1 MHNLALA
8 LSEQGH
14 NVSGSDDEIF
24 EPSRSRLAKR
34 GLLPEVMGW
43 DAQRISKD
51 LDLVVVGMHAREDN
65 PELKKAL
72 ELGLPVFSYPEYLYQ
87 ASKDK
92 TRVVITGSH
101 GKTSITAM
109 ILHAL
114 NFHGRDCDY
123 MVGAQLDGFD
133 TMVKI
138 SDENEFMVIEGD
150 EYLSSPLD
158 PRPKFV
164 HYKPN
169 IALLSGIAWDHYN
182 VFPQYEDYFKQFELL
197 MDCIDSGGLI
207 IYNEEDS
214 EVIRVVEE
222 TKNEIKKFPYQ
233 KPSYR
238 VEDGHFILETFEG
251 DLELKVFGAH
261 NMSNL
266 EGARWICS
274 QMGLTDE
281 EFYEAIIEFE
291 GASKRLEALF
301 TSSSFKVYRD
311 FAHAPSKVKATL
323 DGTRETYPDS
333 KLMAVL
339 ELHTF
344 SSLNEEFI
352 KQYKSSM
359 DSADLAVVYFN
370 PEVLKHKKLPPLSI
384 EKVQAAFDN
393 YELKVIDQSKELED
407 FVISSAG
414 RHEVLLLMS
423 SGNFD
428 GIDWS
433 KHFQ

>member
-1 MHNLALA
+1 M
-8 LSEQGH
+8 
-14 NVSGSDDEIF
+14 
-24 EPSRSRLAKR
+24 K
-34 GLLPEVMGW
+34 
-43 DAQRISKD
+43 
-51 LDLVVVGMHAREDN
+51 
-65 PELKKAL
+65 LK
-72 ELGLPVFSYPEYLYQ
+72 
-87 ASKDK
+87 
-92 TRVVITGSH
+92 
-101 GKTSITAM
+101 
-109 ILHAL
+109 
-114 NFHGRDCDY
+114 
-123 MVGAQLDGFD
+123 
-133 TMVKI
+133 
-138 SDENEFMVIEGD
+138 
-150 EYLSSPLD
+150 
-158 PRPKFV
+158 
-164 HYKPN
+164 
-169 IALLSGIAWDHYN
+169 
-182 VFPQYEDYFKQFELL
+182 
-197 MDCIDSGGLI
+197 
-207 IYNEEDS
+207 
-214 EVIRVVEE
+214 
-222 TKNEIKKFPYQ
+222 
-233 KPSYR
+233 SYR